1 MKRQLHHMD
10 FIFQTRLGTYPLAAQ
25 CEMLAETGYQGLT
38 VSAWSPEL
46 DALPTVKQRWGLD
59 VGAVYLI
66 YRQGLEAFVT
76 RTVESVEGCA
86 RIELALHAGEQ
97 VGEADR
103 RMLERLLPIAERRG
117 IDIALYPHIR
127 YGMQTTSEA
136 VALCR
141 EFDHPRLGIV
151 FNGYHWY
158 ANQEGA
164 LEQRLDALW
173 PWLRHVNLAGCRLSP
188 LGWGQ
193 AATIEPLDEGEM
205 DNFVLLGALERRGYA
220 GGFGVLGWES
230 MGGDVYGN
238 LERSTAAF
246 RSMERRLAAHP
257 GWAVLAPPPG
267 RAGAKGGA

>member
-1 MKRQLHHMD
+1 MNRPLHHMD
-10 FIFQTRLGTYPLAAQ
+10 FIFQTRLGTYPLAVQ

-38 VSAWSPEL
+38 VSAWSKEL
-46 DALPTVKQRWGLD
+46 HALPQVKRQWGLD

-66 YRQGLEAFVT
+66 YRQGLEPFV
-76 RTVESVEGCA
+76 VNIFESIDGCTS
-86 RIELALHAGEQ
+86 IELALHAGGQ
-97 VGEADR
+97 VGELDR

-158 ANQEGA
+158 ANQEKK
-164 LEQRLDALW
+164 LEQRLDAMW
-173 PWLRHVNLAGCRLSP
+173 PWLRQVNLAGCRLSP
-188 LGWGQ
+188 LGWGN

-205 DNFVLLGALERRGYA
+205 DNFVLLGALARRGYA
-220 GGFGVLGWES
+220 GRYGVLGWES

-238 LERSTAAF
+238 LERSRAAF

-257 GWAVLAPPPG
+257 EWAVMAPF
-267 RAGAKGGA
+267 A